1 MWRVFLAGVALGIA
15 LMGGLVVAGGLSYKR
30 EVDYV
35 ECERFAAPRA
45 EVSIQSAQLGPTWG
59 NPSFFEIGRYGPPYD
74 LLVHGTLSAGDDSTA
89 LEITDLT
96 VEADGAPVLSLPRV
110 VVPIEIARAGAANG
124 AAAFAFSARAFTTA
138 TPARLRVTGT
148 LSRLEPTRDKGERF
162 THVFSAHSTR
172 HLALGRWS
180 WAF

>member
-1 MWRVFLAGVALGIA
+1 
-15 LMGGLVVAGGLSYKR
+15 MGGLVVAGGLSYKR

-45 EVSIQSAQLGPTWG
+45 EVSIQSAQLGPAWG
-59 NPSFFEIGRYGPPYD
+59 NPSFFEIARYGPPYD
-74 LLVHGTLSAGDDSTA
+74 LLVHGTLSGSDDSTA

-110 VVPIEIARAGAANG
+110 VVPVEIARAGAAT
-124 AAAFAFSARAFTTA
+124 FEFSVRAFTTA

-148 LSRLEPTRDKGERF
+148 LSRLEPTRAKGERF
-162 THVFSAHSTR
+162 THVFSAHSMR

>member
-1 MWRVFLAGVALGIA
+1 MGALIF
-15 LMGGLVVAGGLSYKR
+15 AGGLSYKR
-30 EVDYV
+30 AVDYV

-45 EVSIQSAQLGPTWG
+45 KVSIQSSPLGPTWG
-59 NPSFFEIGRYGPPYD
+59 NPSFFEIARYGPPYD
-74 LLVHGTLSAGDDSTA
+74 LLVHGTLPDSDGSTA
-89 LEITDLT
+89 LELTDLT

-110 VVPIEIARAGAANG
+110 VVPVEAAGVAAAN
-124 AAAFAFSARAFTTA
+124 ATRAFMFSARAFTAA

-162 THVFSAHSTR
+162 THVFGAHSTR

-180 WAF
+180 WLF